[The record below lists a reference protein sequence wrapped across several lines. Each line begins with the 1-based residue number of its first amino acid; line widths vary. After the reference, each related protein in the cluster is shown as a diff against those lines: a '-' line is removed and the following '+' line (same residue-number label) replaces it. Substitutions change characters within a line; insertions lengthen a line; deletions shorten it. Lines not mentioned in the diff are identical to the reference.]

1 MELATT
7 QSVLMQ
13 IQPTIQRFA
22 RMLASVLQLEVEIV
36 DENLCRVAGTGAYGK
51 FLGRQLSG
59 NSRLLR
65 HVLET
70 KTEKVVTQSRFDP
83 LCEGCD
89 SKENCREKAFLGT
102 PVILQDRCVG
112 VISLIAVTH
121 EQQEHI
127 SDNLREFS
135 DYVRH
140 ISTIF
145 VSKLLEDQ
153 GPGDNISKIFATMI
167 DNMDQGVLVVDDESR
182 VQFVNQ
188 TALKTLGVVQ
198 NNIIGKPIRFRPLT
212 FESNFTHGHM
222 QHIVSWDDKS
232 ELIIGQLHN
241 IQGRQLF
248 LMAFHQSHTSF
259 SVANAPDEPHIEQL
273 VGECRVMRQ
282 LKRLISRIAPSPSS
296 VMVVGESGTGKE
308 VVARAIHKLSGR
320 RNKPFI
326 AINCAAIPEQLLESE
341 LFGYVKGAFT
351 GASANGKTGLI
362 QAANTGTL
370 FLDEIG
376 DMPLM
381 LQAKLLRAIEAR
393 EILPI
398 GASSPIQVDI
408 RIISATN
415 QNLAQFI
422 AEGKF
427 REDLFYRLNVIP
439 ITLPLLRE
447 RQEDIELLVHYF
459 LHLHTRRLG
468 SVYPGIAP
476 DVVEILRKH
485 RWPGNLRE
493 LSNLMEYLVN
503 VVPSGEVIDSTL
515 LPSNLLNNGTTEQ
528 SDVTEV
534 SEAHLSLDDA
544 GGTAL
549 EEMEKQMIREALSR
563 HNSKKQVADELGI
576 GIATLYRKIKKYELL
591 NT

>member
-167 DNMDQGVLVVDDESR
+167 DNMDQGVLVVDADNR

-198 NNIIGKPIRFRPLT
+198 NNIIGKPVRFRPLT

-439 ITLPLLRE
+439 ITLPPLRE

-468 SVYPGIAP
+468 SGYPGIAP

-515 LPSNLLNNGTTEQ
+515 LPPNLLNNGTTEQ

-563 HNSKKQVADELGI
+563 HNSKKEVADELGI

>member
-167 DNMDQGVLVVDDESR
+167 DNMDQGVLVVDDENR

>member
-167 DNMDQGVLVVDDESR
+167 DNMDQGVLVVDADNR

-198 NNIIGKPIRFRPLT
+198 NNIIGKPVRFRPLT

-439 ITLPLLRE
+439 ITLPPLRE

-515 LPSNLLNNGTTEQ
+515 LPPNLLNNGTTEQ
-528 SDVTEV
+528 SDVTEA
-534 SEAHLSLDDA
+534 SEAHLSLADA

-563 HNSKKQVADELGI
+563 HNSKKEVADELGI

>member
-112 VISLIAVTH
+112 VISLISVTH

-167 DNMDQGVLVVDDESR
+167 DNMDQGVLVVDDENR

-515 LPSNLLNNGTTEQ
+515 LPPNLLNNGTTEQ